1 MVRAATP
8 LLAILLALT
17 GLVVAADNPP
27 AAEKAKTE
35 ATPAA
40 GNWKV
45 SIPLIGGNKPLWVI
59 KIEQKDGK
67 WTGEVS
73 KSEDVPPTTIDKLAV
88 TGDTLSFNLK
98 LASESGPANFLFEIK
113 VPKKEG
119 AKLQGNVLLPNKSLQ
134 AVQLEKTAMT
144 KLDAFELNKE
154 VLAKSPDSPEA
165 LKAGLD
171 LLKEA
176 KAKKATK
183 DDVKN
188 WAEKTVNAA
197 EKYGPRYE
205 RYAVN
210 RVAEL
215 LGGEEGYADLG
226 VDYAGK
232 AVKLLTPKDKATTQK
247 KALEAL
253 ATALETAG
261 KKDEAKEVTEKIKKL
276 DLSLKPEPFAGRNGK
291 SDRAVLVELFTGA
304 QCPPCVAADLAFDA
318 LGKAYK
324 PSEVLLLEYHL
335 HVPRPDP
342 LANDETDERANY
354 YGKTIIGGTPTILF
368 NGTPGA
374 EGGGTREE
382 AEDKYDEYAAAINPL
397 LELPAELKV
406 AATATMKDGKV
417 DIQAEVTAPAKPE
430 ERLRLRIALVE
441 EKVDYAGTNG
451 IAEHHNVVRAFV
463 GGADGYAVKEK
474 SFKTTASVDIGDLK
488 NELEKYLKKYAEK
501 KPFPTKDQPLEL
513 KNLKVVAFVQ
523 NQETHEVLQ
532 ATQVAVTPA
541 K

>member
-1 MVRAATP
+1 MVRAVTP

-27 AAEKAKTE
+27 AAEKSKLESA
-35 ATPAA
+35 PAA

-45 SIPLIGGNKPLWVI
+45 SIPLIGGNKPLWIV

-67 WTGEVS
+67 WSGEVS
-73 KSEDVPPTTIDKLAV
+73 KSEDVPPTTIEKLAV
-88 TGDTLSFNLK
+88 TGDSLSFNLK
-98 LASESGPANFLFEIK
+98 LASDGGAATFLFE
-113 VPKKEG
+113 VNLTKKDSD
-119 AKLQGNVLLPNKSLQ
+119 KLHGNVLLPNKSMQ
-134 AVQLEKTAMT
+134 AVLLEKTAT
-144 KLDAFELNKE
+144 NKLDAFELNKE
-154 VLAKSPDSPEA
+154 TLAKSPDSPEA
-165 LKAGLD
+165 VKAGLD
-171 LLKEA
+171 LLKDA
-176 KAKKATK
+176 KAKKAMK

-188 WAEKTVNAA
+188 WAEKTVQAA

-210 RVAEL
+210 RIAEL
-215 LGGEEGYADLG
+215 LSGEDAYADLG
-226 VDYAGK
+226 VEYAGK
-232 AVKLLTPKDKATTQK
+232 AVKLLTSKDKPTAHK

-276 DLSLKPEPFAGRNGK
+276 DLSLKPEPFAGRTGK
-291 SDRAVLVELFTGA
+291 SDRTVLVELFTGA

-324 PSEVLLLEYHL
+324 PSDVLLLEYHL

-354 YGKTIIGGTPTILF
+354 YGKTIISGTPTILF

-397 LELPAELKV
+397 LELPSELKV

-417 DIQAEVTAPAKPE
+417 DISAEVTAPAKPE

-441 EKVDYAGTNG
+441 DKVDYAGTNG

-463 GGADGYAVKEK
+463 GGADGYAVKDK
-474 SFKTTASVDIGDLK
+474 TFKTTASVDIEDLK
-488 NELEKYLKKYAEK
+488 KDLKKYLETYAKK
-501 KPFPTKDQPLEL
+501 KPFPTNDQPLEL

>member
-17 GLVVAADNPP
+17 GLVVANDNPP
-27 AAEKAKTE
+27 AAEKAKLE
-35 ATPAA
+35 AAPAA

-45 SIPLIGGNKPLWVI
+45 SIPLIGGNKPLWIV
-59 KIEQKDGK
+59 KIDQKDGK

-73 KSEDVPPTTIDKLAV
+73 KSEDVPPTTIEKLAV
-88 TGDTLSFNLK
+88 TGDSLSFNLK
-98 LASESGPANFLFEIK
+98 LASDGGAANFQFE
-113 VPKKEG
+113 VNLTKKG
-119 AKLQGNVLLPNKSLQ
+119 GDKLHGNVLLPNKSVQ
-134 AVQLEKTAMT
+134 AVQLEKTTMT
-144 KLDAFELNKE
+144 KFDAFEMNKE
-154 VLAKSPDSPEA
+154 TLAKSPDSPEA
-165 LKAGLD
+165 VKAGLD
-171 LLKEA
+171 LLKDA

-183 DDVKN
+183 DEVKN
-188 WAEKTVNAA
+188 WAEKAVTAA

-215 LGGEEGYADLG
+215 LGSDDSYADLG
-226 VDYAGK
+226 VEYAGK
-232 AVKLLTPKDKATTQK
+232 AVKLLTPKDKATTHK
-247 KALEAL
+247 KTLEAL

-261 KKDEAKEVTEKIKKL
+261 KKDEAKEVTDKIKKL

-291 SDRAVLVELFTGA
+291 SDRTVLVELFTGA

-354 YGKTIIGGTPTILF
+354 YGKTIISGTPTILF

-397 LELPAELKV
+397 LELPSELKV
-406 AATATMKDGKV
+406 AATATMKDGKIDV
-417 DIQAEVTAPAKPE
+417 TAEVTAPAKPE

-441 EKVDYAGTNG
+441 DKVDYAGTNG
-451 IAEHHNVVRAFV
+451 IAEHHNVVRAFI
-463 GGADGYAVKEK
+463 GGADGFAVKDK
-474 SFKTTASVDIGDLK
+474 TFKTTASVDVEDLK
-488 NELEKYLKKYAEK
+488 KELKKYLDKYAEK

-532 ATQVAVTPA
+532 ATAVAVTQA